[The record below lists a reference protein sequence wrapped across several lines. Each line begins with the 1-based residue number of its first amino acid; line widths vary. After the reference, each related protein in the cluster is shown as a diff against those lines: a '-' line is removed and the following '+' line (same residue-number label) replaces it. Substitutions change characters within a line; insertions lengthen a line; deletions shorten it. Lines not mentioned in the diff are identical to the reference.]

1 MRDPVEVFCRV
12 RPDESEEPCVQ
23 VTDDNTLKLVPPE
36 VSRSYNNKET
46 QCSFK
51 HVFDTTAGQGAV
63 FDRVGMPLVT
73 DLLQGKNG
81 LLFTYGV
88 TGSGKT
94 HTMQG
99 SGQDGG
105 TLPRAIDVIFNS
117 IEELQTKKFQLKPDK
132 LNGFEIQNE
141 ADAATDR

>member
-1 MRDPVEVFCRV
+1 
-12 RPDESEEPCVQ
+12 
-23 VTDDNTLKLVPPE
+23 
-36 VSRSYNNKET
+36 
-46 QCSFK
+46 
-51 HVFDTTAGQGAV
+51 
-63 FDRVGMPLVT
+63 MPLVT
-73 DLLQGKNG
+73 DLLQVDISHFIACFRTEVFQFHFSQGKNG

-117 IEELQTKKFQLKPDK
+117 IEDLQTKKYQLKPDK
-132 LNGFEIQNE
+132 LNGFEIQND
-141 ADAATDR
+141 ADAAIDRQQELVANIKAPKRHGTRSNNNSNEDLSNR